1 MPRKRKLTSGFIAI
15 IVFKYFKAAIFL
27 LAAIAIFRISRADPF
42 PTAEDIARF
51 FGASPE
57 NEIISRIT
65 PRLAIGIGFASLF
78 VGCVFGIEATLLAF
92 RVWWSTYFTITLTAL
107 GIPLE
112 LYEIYHRPHGPGR
125 YIILAVNAAILVYLW
140 RRRNE
145 FREDFSGTRS
155 FAPSRR
161 SG

>member
-1 MPRKRKLTSGFIAI
+1 MPRKRKLTGGFVAI
-15 IVFKYFKAAIFL
+15 IIFKYFKAAIFL
-27 LAAIAIFRISRADPF
+27 LAAIAIFRISRSDPF
-42 PTAEDIARF
+42 PTAEQIAKF

-57 NEIISRIT
+57 NEIIARIT

-78 VGCVFGIEATLLAF
+78 VGCVFGVEATLLVF

-125 YIILAVNAAILVYLW
+125 YIILVVNTVILLFLW

-145 FREDFSGTRS
+145 FRPI
-155 FAPSRR
+155 AARR
-161 SG
+161 

>member
-1 MPRKRKLTSGFIAI
+1 MHEKRKLSGGFLAV

-27 LAAIAIFRISRADPF
+27 LAAIAILRISRADPF

-57 NEIISRIT
+57 NEIITRIT
-65 PRLAIGIGFASLF
+65 PRLAIGIGYASLL
-78 VGCVFGIEATLLAF
+78 VGCIFGVEATLLAL
-92 RVWWSTYFTITLTAL
+92 RVWWSTYFTITLTAI

-112 LYEIYHRPHGPGR
+112 LYEIVMRPRGPGR
-125 YIILAVNAAILVYLW
+125 YIILAVNLAILRFVW

-145 FREDFSGTRS
+145 FREE
-155 FAPSRR
+155 FAKSRPPGGFL
-161 SG
+161 SS